1 MSKYFKVMNVAN
13 KWLNKI
19 YFPAL
24 TNVCLQL
31 PGKPDSLDSSEFF
44 AGT

>member
-19 YFPAL
+19 YLPAL
-24 TNVCLQL
+24 TSVCLQL
-31 PGKPDSLDSSEFF
+31 PGKQGSLDSSEFC
-44 AGT
+44 AGM